1 MPDQIEA
8 WNQNPMALHLRSP
21 LIPITLALV
30 LLSGCSGSLSFLS
43 AYRID
48 VEQGNIITPEMIEQ
62 LQPGMTR
69 RQVRFVMGTP
79 LIEDTFN
86 TDRWD
91 YRYFLR
97 NGNKTLQ
104 ESKLS
109 VFFEGDALVD
119 VTGSE
124 VPDWA
129 STGTEEP
136 QTDTESGEQEQT
148 EV

>member
-21 LIPITLALV
+21 LVALTLALV

-48 VEQGNIITPEMIEQ
+48 VEQGNIVTPEMIEQ
-62 LQPGMTR
+62 LKPNMTR

-97 NGNKTLQ
+97 NGNKTLK

-109 VFFEGDALVD
+109 VFFEGDALVN

-129 STGTEEP
+129 NTEGP
-136 QTDTESGEQEQT
+136 DAQVNPESEEEE

>member
-21 LIPITLALV
+21 LLPLTLALV

-43 AYRID
+43 AYRINI
-48 VEQGNIITPEMIEQ
+48 EQGNIVTPEMIEQ

-97 NGNKTLQ
+97 NGNKTLR
-104 ESKLS
+104 K
-109 VFFEGDALVD
+109 
-119 VTGSE
+119 
-124 VPDWA
+124 A
-129 STGTEEP
+129 SCRYFLKATILLLIRTRKMR
-136 QTDTESGEQEQT
+136 
-148 EV
+148 

>member
-21 LIPITLALV
+21 LVPLTLALV

-48 VEQGNIITPEMIEQ
+48 VEQGNIVTPEMIEQ
-62 LQPGMTR
+62 LKPNMTR

-97 NGNKTLQ
+97 NGTKTLE

-109 VFFEGDALVD
+109 VFFEGDALVN

-129 STGTEEP
+129 NTEGPDAQVNPEN
-136 QTDTESGEQEQT
+136 EEEE

>member
-21 LIPITLALV
+21 LVPLTLALV

-48 VEQGNIITPEMIEQ
+48 VEQGNIVTPEMIEQ
-62 LQPGMTR
+62 LKPNMTR

-97 NGNKTLQ
+97 NGTKTLE

-109 VFFEGDALVD
+109 VFFEGDALVN

-129 STGTEEP
+129 NTEGP
-136 QTDTESGEQEQT
+136 DAQVNPESEEE

>member
-21 LIPITLALV
+21 LVALTLALV

-48 VEQGNIITPEMIEQ
+48 VEQGNIVTPEMIEQ
-62 LQPGMTR
+62 LKPNMTR

-97 NGNKTLQ
+97 NGNKTLK

-109 VFFEGDALVD
+109 VFFEGDALVN

-129 STGTEEP
+129 KTEGTDAQVNPESEE
-136 QTDTESGEQEQT
+136 EE

>member
-21 LIPITLALV
+21 LVPLTLALV

-48 VEQGNIITPEMIEQ
+48 VEQGNIVTPEMIEQ
-62 LQPGMTR
+62 LKPNMTR

-97 NGNKTLQ
+97 NGTKTLE

-109 VFFEGDALVD
+109 VFFDGDALVN

-129 STGTEEP
+129 NTEGPDAQVNPEN
-136 QTDTESGEQEQT
+136 EEEE

>member
-1 MPDQIEA
+1 MHDQIEA

-21 LIPITLALV
+21 LLPLTLALV

-43 AYRID
+43 AYRIN
-48 VEQGNIITPEMIEQ
+48 VEQGNIVTPEMIEQ

-97 NGNKTLQ
+97 NGNKTLK

-109 VFFEGDALVD
+109 VFFEGDNLVN

-129 STGTEEP
+129 SATDQDP
-136 QTDTESGEQEQT
+136 QSDAENAEEQEG
-148 EV
+148 V

>member
-1 MPDQIEA
+1 MHDQIEA
-8 WNQNPMALHLRSP
+8 WNQNPMALHFSSP
-21 LIPITLALV
+21 IVPLTLALV

-43 AYRID
+43 AYRIN
-48 VEQGNIITPEMIEQ
+48 VEQGNIVTPEMIEQ
-62 LQPGMTR
+62 LKPGMTR

-97 NGNKTLQ
+97 NGTKTLE
-104 ESKLS
+104 ESTLS
-109 VFFEGDALVD
+109 VFFDGDNLVN
-119 VTGSE
+119 VTGTE

-129 STGTEEP
+129 N
-136 QTDTESGEQEQT
+136 TESADPEASAT
-148 EV
+148 EAEDA

>member
-21 LIPITLALV
+21 LVPLTLALV

-48 VEQGNIITPEMIEQ
+48 VEQGNIVTPEMIEQ
-62 LQPGMTR
+62 LKPNMTR

-97 NGNKTLQ
+97 NGTKTLE

-109 VFFEGDALVD
+109 VFFDGDALVN

-129 STGTEEP
+129 NTED
-136 QTDTESGEQEQT
+136 TDAQVNPESEEEE

>member
-21 LIPITLALV
+21 LVPLTLALV

-48 VEQGNIITPEMIEQ
+48 VEQGNIVTPEMIEQ
-62 LQPGMTR
+62 LKPNMTR

-97 NGNKTLQ
+97 NGTKTLE

-109 VFFEGDALVD
+109 VFFEGDALVN
-119 VTGSE
+119 VIGSE

-129 STGTEEP
+129 NTEGTDAQVNPESEE
-136 QTDTESGEQEQT
+136 EE

>member
-21 LIPITLALV
+21 LVPLTLALV

-48 VEQGNIITPEMIEQ
+48 VEQGNIVTPEMIEQ
-62 LQPGMTR
+62 LKPNMTR

-97 NGNKTLQ
+97 NGTKTLE

-109 VFFEGDALVD
+109 VFFEGDALVN

-129 STGTEEP
+129 NTED
-136 QTDTESGEQEQT
+136 TDAQVNPESEEEE

>member
-1 MPDQIEA
+1 MPDPIEA
-8 WNQNPMALHLRSP
+8 WNQNPMALHFRSP
-21 LIPITLALV
+21 LVPLTLALV

-48 VEQGNIITPEMIEQ
+48 VEQGNIVTPEMIEQ
-62 LQPGMTR
+62 LKPNMTR

-97 NGNKTLQ
+97 NGTKTLE

-109 VFFEGDALVD
+109 VFFEGDALVN

-129 STGTEEP
+129 NTEGPDAQVNPEN
-136 QTDTESGEQEQT
+136 EEEE

>member
-1 MPDQIEA
+1 
-8 WNQNPMALHLRSP
+8 
-21 LIPITLALV
+21 
-30 LLSGCSGSLSFLS
+30 
-43 AYRID
+43 
-48 VEQGNIITPEMIEQ
+48 
-62 LQPGMTR
+62 
-69 RQVRFVMGTP
+69 MGTP

-97 NGNKTLQ
+97 NGTKTLE

-109 VFFEGDALVD
+109 VFFDGDALVN

-129 STGTEEP
+129 NTEGPDAQVNPEN
-136 QTDTESGEQEQT
+136 EEEE

>member
-21 LIPITLALV
+21 LVALTLALV

-48 VEQGNIITPEMIEQ
+48 VEQGNIVTPEMIEQ
-62 LQPGMTR
+62 LKPNMTR

-97 NGNKTLQ
+97 NGTKTLE

-109 VFFEGDALVD
+109 VFFEGDALVN

-129 STGTEEP
+129 NTEGP
-136 QTDTESGEQEQT
+136 DAQVNPESEEEE

>member
-1 MPDQIEA
+1 
-8 WNQNPMALHLRSP
+8 MALHLRSP
-21 LIPITLALV
+21 LVPLTLALV

-48 VEQGNIITPEMIEQ
+48 VEQGNIVTPEMIEQ
-62 LQPGMTR
+62 LKPNMTR

-97 NGNKTLQ
+97 NGTKTLE

-109 VFFEGDALVD
+109 VFFEGDALVN

-129 STGTEEP
+129 NTED
-136 QTDTESGEQEQT
+136 TDAQVNPESEEEE

>member
-21 LIPITLALV
+21 LVALTLALV

-48 VEQGNIITPEMIEQ
+48 VEQGNIVTPEMIEQ
-62 LQPGMTR
+62 LKPNMTR

-97 NGNKTLQ
+97 NGNKTLK

-109 VFFEGDALVD
+109 VFFEGDALVN
-119 VTGSE
+119 VIGSE

-129 STGTEEP
+129 NTEGP
-136 QTDTESGEQEQT
+136 DAQVNPESEEEE

>member
-1 MPDQIEA
+1 
-8 WNQNPMALHLRSP
+8 
-21 LIPITLALV
+21 
-30 LLSGCSGSLSFLS
+30 
-43 AYRID
+43 
-48 VEQGNIITPEMIEQ
+48 
-62 LQPGMTR
+62 
-69 RQVRFVMGTP
+69 MGTP

-97 NGNKTLQ
+97 NGNKTLK

-109 VFFEGDALVD
+109 VFFEGDNLVN

-129 STGTEEP
+129 STTEQAP
-136 QTDTESGEQEQT
+136 QSDSADGEAQKGA
-148 EV
+148 

>member
-1 MPDQIEA
+1 MPDLIEA

-21 LIPITLALV
+21 LIPITLALA

-48 VEQGNIITPEMIEQ
+48 VEQGNIVTTEMIEQ
-62 LQPGMTR
+62 LKPGMTR

-97 NGNKTLQ
+97 NGNKTLE

-109 VFFEGDALVD
+109 VFFDGDNLINVS
-119 VTGSE
+119 GSE

-129 STGTEEP
+129 NPTNEDS
-136 QTDTESGEQEQT
+136 QNDAESEQQQAG
-148 EV
+148 V

>member
-21 LIPITLALV
+21 LVPLTLALV

-48 VEQGNIITPEMIEQ
+48 VEQGNIVTPEMIEQ
-62 LQPGMTR
+62 LKPNMTR

-97 NGNKTLQ
+97 NGTKTLE

-109 VFFEGDALVD
+109 VFFEGDALVN

-129 STGTEEP
+129 NTEGP
-136 QTDTESGEQEQT
+136 DAKVNPESEEEE

>member
-1 MPDQIEA
+1 
-8 WNQNPMALHLRSP
+8 MALHFRSP
-21 LIPITLALV
+21 LVPLTLALV

-48 VEQGNIITPEMIEQ
+48 VEQGNIVTPEMIEQ
-62 LQPGMTR
+62 LKPNMTR

-97 NGNKTLQ
+97 NGTKTLE

-109 VFFEGDALVD
+109 VFFEGDALVN

-129 STGTEEP
+129 NTEGPDAQVNPEN
-136 QTDTESGEQEQT
+136 EEEE